1 MSKDDKIVEN
11 NLGLV
16 HACCKR
22 FKNHGIDYDD
32 LFSAGCVGLVKA
44 VKRFNPDFGLQLSTY
59 AVPVILGEIKC
70 LFRENGTV
78 KVSRSLKELSLK
90 ISRATDDF
98 EGTHHRSPTVS
109 ELAKILNTTGEKIS
123 DALNSAKIPLSLTA
137 DNDEDDNDRQIDL
150 PQDDTIDKLTE
161 KLALKEVIN
170 QLSNNDK
177 RIIELRYYKHK
188 TQTQTAQALNMTQVQ
203 ISRREKKILSF
214 MRQKLSV

>member
-1 MSKDDKIVEN
+1 
-11 NLGLV
+11 
-16 HACCKR
+16 
-22 FKNHGIDYDD
+22 
-32 LFSAGCVGLVKA
+32 
-44 VKRFNPDFGLQLSTY
+44 
-59 AVPVILGEIKC
+59 
-70 LFRENGTV
+70 
-78 KVSRSLKELSLK
+78 
-90 ISRATDDF
+90 
-98 EGTHHRSPTVS
+98 
-109 ELAKILNTTGEKIS
+109 
-123 DALNSAKIPLSLTA
+123 
-137 DNDEDDNDRQIDL
+137 L